1 MKKYCCENW
10 EYCDES
16 PEECPIAQR
25 NKAFDDF
32 NNAKEALINFILE
45 PFAEEN
51 IKKTIEIIMLVLWI
65 LVGLWFLIS
74 PLPIT
79 KFEFGGCWVSLLCFI
94 LLNMIE
100 MRDGKN
106 D

>member
-16 PEECPIAQR
+16 PENCPIAQR
-25 NKAFDDF
+25 NKAFDVF
-32 NNAKEALINFILE
+32 NNAKEALIDFILE

-51 IKKTIEIIMLVLWI
+51 IKKTIESIMLVAWL
-65 LVGLWFLIS
+65 LVGLCFLIS

-79 KFEFGGCWVSLLCFI
+79 KIEFGCCWVSVICFI
-94 LLNMIE
+94 LLNLLE
-100 MRDGKN
+100 GRKKSE
-106 D
+106 